1 MSIRRVLL
9 VLVCCFVTLPAV
21 VVKCDEFPAPRNTQ
35 EETIPFLKPSEALA
49 RVRVPDGYRTT
60 LFAAE
65 PDVQQP
71 IGFNIDDRG
80 RIWVAENYT
89 YAEHPTGFDLKQRDR
104 LVILE
109 DADGDGKAEKRKVFY
124 DNLQLLSSVETGFGG
139 AWVLA
144 SPNLLFIPD
153 RDGDDVPDG
162 PPEVVLDGWD
172 TSATRHNIV
181 NGLKWGPDG
190 WLYGRNGILATSKI
204 GAPGTPPEEREQLNC
219 GIWRYHPTQKR
230 FEVVARGTTNPWGH
244 DWDENGELFFINTV
258 IGHLW
263 HVVPGAH
270 FRRMYGNDSNP
281 NAYELIEQTAD
292 HFHWDTREIWSDIRK
307 LGVTKTT
314 DAAGG
319 GHAHSGFMIYQGDN
333 WPKEQQGLAYTI
345 NYHGRRLNAD
355 SIAREGATYVGK
367 HRPDFCYFDDV
378 WFRGIDLMYGPDG
391 GVFVIDWSDIGEC
404 HDNDGI
410 HRSSGRIFKIVHD
423 GKKSDEKRIPDVSKA
438 TNEQLAE
445 LVFHPNEWYS
455 RRARLEL
462 QERHAAGEK
471 FSTIAPVLSKRFA
484 NEKSVRNRVRALW
497 AMNLG
502 SGISNEALI
511 AALADPSEA
520 VRVQAVR
527 ILTDG
532 ASVSPQVAAALAK
545 RAEKEESGLVL
556 AHMAGSLQKL
566 ASADR
571 WPLAGE
577 LVKKQQFAE
586 DRVFPL
592 MVWYG
597 IEGIVAS
604 DPEQAI
610 KLLGASKIE
619 KVDEFVARRITG
631 EMIQQPSGTE
641 KLVTALTDGSLS
653 GKSDAITAGMHA
665 ALQGWRKAPAP
676 KSWKAAVAAMDKQGN
691 ADVIARVRDISV
703 VFGDGRA
710 ADELKKIVGDGSKSV
725 PVRRGAI
732 ESLATSAQL
741 DGVADLFRPLLKDRD
756 LCDAAV
762 RGYAKINPP
771 DLDKAL
777 LEAYGYMTVPAKD
790 AAIEALSARAKTAAS
805 LLQAVREGRV
815 PKDQVPAFA
824 LRQMQ
829 LLGDAKLIEQIYEL
843 FPSARRVDADRLKL
857 AEALRGK
864 LTSERIEKA
873 DLLAGKAIFTKNCAK
888 CHKLFGEGQNIG
900 PDLTGAQRT
909 NLNYWLENILDPSAV
924 VADKFRMSIVA
935 LNDGRVL
942 NGVILRETDRIVEL
956 QTPNEKVEIDR
967 TTIEEVTPSKLSLMP
982 ENQLAPM
989 SDNEVRD
996 LFGYLMT
1003 PVPPVEA
1010 ASK

>member
-1 MSIRRVLL
+1 MLIRRVFPL
-9 VLVCCFVTLPAV
+9 VLCFFVTLPGFVA
-21 VVKCDEFPAPRNTQ
+21 KGDEFPAPRNTQ

-49 RVRVPDGYRTT
+49 RVRVPDGYKVT
-60 LFAAE
+60 LFASE
-65 PDVQQP
+65 PEVQQP

-80 RIWVAENYT
+80 RLWIAENYT
-89 YAEHPTGFDLKQRDR
+89 YAEHPTGFDLKQKDR

-109 DADGDGKAEKRKVFY
+109 DADGDGKAEKRTVFH

-139 AWVLA
+139 VWVLA

-190 WLYGRNGILATSKI
+190 WLYGRNGILATSKV
-204 GAPGTPPEEREQLNC
+204 GVPGTPPEERENLNC

-270 FRRMYGNDSNP
+270 FRRMYGNDANP
-281 NAYELIEQTAD
+281 NAYELIDQTAD
-292 HFHWDTREIWSDIRK
+292 HFHWDTRETWSDIRK

-333 WPKEQQGLAYTI
+333 WPKGQQGLAYTI

-355 SIAREGATYVGK
+355 AISREGATYVGK
-367 HRPDFCYFDDV
+367 HRPDFCNFDDT

-410 HRSSGRIFKIVHD
+410 HRSSGRIFKITHD
-423 GKKSDEKRIPDVSKA
+423 AKKPDEKRIRDVSKA
-438 TNEQLAE
+438 TNEEVAK

-462 QERHAAGEK
+462 AERHARGEVLVK
-471 FSTIAPVLSKRFA
+471 LQPTLLEAFRKDSIRNQLRAFWALRAINQLPVEAQLGWLKYADPYVRVQMVRSLVD
-484 NEKSVRNRVRALW
+484 EKSV
-497 AMNLG
+497 
-502 SGISNEALI
+502 SSNVANE
-511 AALADPSEA
+511 LA
-520 VRVQAVR
+520 
-527 ILTDG
+527 T
-532 ASVSPQVAAALAK
+532 LAK
-545 RAEKEESGLVL
+545 TETDGLVL
-556 AHMAGSLQKL
+556 THLAGALQKI
-566 ASADR
+566 APADR
-571 WPLAGE
+571 WPIARE
-577 LVKKQQFAE
+577 LVQKEKFAS
-586 DRVFPL
+586 DPVYPL

-597 IEGIVAS
+597 IEGIVPS
-604 DPEQAI
+604 DSEQAI
-610 KLLGASKIE
+610 ILLRASKI
-619 KVDEFVARRITG
+619 KKIDEFVARRITG
-631 EMIQQPSGTE
+631 EMIQQPSGME
-641 KLVTALTDGSLS
+641 ALVVALTEDSLAD
-653 GKSDAITAGMHA
+653 KADAITAGIHA

-676 KSWKAAVAAMDKQGN
+676 KSWKLAVLAMDRNGSKD
-691 ADVIARVRDISV
+691 AIARVRDVSV

-710 ADELKKIVGDGSKSV
+710 ADELKAIVADGGKSV

-741 DGVADLFRPLLKDRD
+741 EGVADLFRPLLKDRD

-777 LEAYGYMTVPAKD
+777 LDAYGYMTVPAKD
-790 AAIEALSARAKTAAS
+790 AAIETLSARAKTAAS
-805 LLQAVREGRV
+805 LLQAVRDGRV
-815 PKDQVPAFA
+815 PKDHVPAFA

-857 AEALRGK
+857 AESLRGK
-864 LTSERIEKA
+864 LTSEHIEKA
-873 DLLAGKAIFTKNCAK
+873 DLLAGKTIFTKNCAK

-942 NGVILRETDRIVEL
+942 NGVILRETDRVIEL
-956 QTPNEKVEIDR
+956 QTPNEKVELDR
-967 TTIEEVTPSKLSLMP
+967 TTIEEVTPSALSLMP

-996 LFGYLMT
+996 LFGYLMA

-1010 ASK
+1010 AGK

>member
-1 MSIRRVLL
+1 MLIRRNISALL
-9 VLVCCFVTLPAV
+9 CFCAALPGLVTNG
-21 VVKCDEFPAPRNTQ
+21 DEFPGPRNTQ
-35 EETIPFLKPSEALA
+35 EETVPFLKPSEALA
-49 RVRVPDGYRTT
+49 RVRVPDGYRAS

-80 RIWVAENYT
+80 RLWIAENYT

-109 DADGDGKAEKRKVFY
+109 DADGDGKAEKRTVFH

-139 AWVLA
+139 VWVLA

-153 RDGDDVPDG
+153 RNGDDVPDG

-204 GAPGTPPEEREQLNC
+204 GVPGTPPEERENFNC

-258 IGHLW
+258 IGHMW

-270 FRRMYGNDSNP
+270 FRRMYGNDPNP
-281 NAYELIEQTAD
+281 NSYELIEQTAD

-319 GHAHSGFMIYQGDN
+319 GHAHSGFIIYQGDN

-355 SIAREGATYVGK
+355 AIAREGATYVGK
-367 HRPDFCYFDDV
+367 HRPDFCFFDDV

-391 GVFVIDWSDIGEC
+391 GVYVADWSDIGEC

-410 HRSSGRIFKIVHD
+410 HRSSGRIFKITHD
-423 GKKSDEKRIPDVSKA
+423 GKKSDEKRVGDVEKL
-438 TNEQLAE
+438 TNEQVAE

-462 QERHAAGEK
+462 QERHAKGDD
-471 FSTIAPVLSKRFA
+471 LSAISGALYKRYA
-484 NEKSVRNRVRALW
+484 NEKSVRNRLRAVW
-497 AMNLG
+497 AINLATG
-502 SGISNEALI
+502 FQPDQLAATLVDSNEN
-511 AALADPSEA
+511 

-527 ILTDG
+527 MLADG
-532 ASVSPQVAAALAK
+532 ASVKSSDAQILAQAAA
-545 RAEKEESGLVL
+545 AEQSGLVL
-556 AHMAGSLQKL
+556 THIAGALQKM
-566 ASADR
+566 APADR
-571 WPLAGE
+571 WKVASELA
-577 LVKKQQFAE
+577 KKDKFAD

-597 IEGIVAS
+597 IEGAIPG
-604 DPEQAI
+604 DTDQAV
-610 KLLGASKIE
+610 KLLAQSKI
-619 KVDEFVARRITG
+619 KKIDEFVARRITG
-631 EMIQQPSGTE
+631 EMIQQPGGMET
-641 KLVTALTDGSLS
+641 LVAGLADGSLA
-653 GKSDAITAGMHA
+653 GKADSITAGMHA
-665 ALQGWRKAPAP
+665 ALQGWRKAPEP
-676 KSWKAAVAAMDKQGN
+676 KSWKAAVAATEKQGN
-691 ADVIARVRDISV
+691 SDVMARVRDISV

-710 ADELKKIVGDGSKSV
+710 ADELKAIVADGGKST

-732 ESLATSAQL
+732 ESLATSAQI

-805 LLQAVREGRV
+805 LLQAVRDGRV
-815 PKDQVPAFA
+815 PKDHVPAFA
-824 LRQMQ
+824 MRQMQ
-829 LLGDAKLIEQIYEL
+829 LLGDAKLTEQIYEL

-857 AEALRGK
+857 AESLRTK

-873 DLLAGKAIFTKNCAK
+873 DLLAGKAIFVKNCAK

-942 NGVILRETDRIVEL
+942 NGVILRETDRVIEL
-956 QTPNEKVEIDR
+956 QTPNEKVELDR
-967 TTIEEVTPSKLSLMP
+967 TTVEEVTPSTLSLMP